1 MASRNYR
8 TSMRAIAGIGVA
20 LILLSGLIHLWLA
33 PEHFEEAT
41 YLGGLF
47 VAEFV
52 STVVAAVG
60 IYRDQE
66 WGWLLGALIAI
77 GAIVAYVVHG
87 TIGLPIVGTEELF
100 EPMGILA
107 KIIELLFLGVAM
119 YRGVGTKSKST
130 GTVSE

>member
-1 MASRNYR
+1 
-8 TSMRAIAGIGVA
+8 MRAAVGVGIA

-52 STVVAAVG
+52 STIVAAVG

-66 WGWLLGALIAI
+66 WGWILGVLIAI

-100 EPMGILA
+100 EPMGVLT
-107 KIIELLFLGVAM
+107 KIIELLFLGVVV
-119 YRGVGTKSKST
+119 YRSVRTKGEST
-130 GTVSE
+130 GTVPE

>member
-1 MASRNYR
+1 MR
-8 TSMRAIAGIGVA
+8 TVVGIGIA
-20 LILLSGLIHLWLA
+20 LILLSGLIHLWLV

-52 STVVAAVG
+52 GTVVAAVG

-77 GAIVAYVVHG
+77 GAIVAYIVHG

-100 EPMGILA
+100 EPMGVLT
-107 KIIELLFLGVAM
+107 KVIELLFLGVVVYWLVAIKSEAS
-119 YRGVGTKSKST
+119 GTT
-130 GTVSE
+130 PE

>member
-1 MASRNYR
+1 
-8 TSMRAIAGIGVA
+8 MRAIAGIGIG

-47 VAEFV
+47 VVEFV

-66 WGWLLGALIAI
+66 WGWILGALVVI
-77 GAIVAYVVHG
+77 GAIIAYIVHG

-100 EPMGILA
+100 EPMGVLT
-107 KIIELLFLGVAM
+107 KVIELLFLGVVV
-119 YRGVGTKSKST
+119 YRLVAIKSEAT
-130 GTVSE
+130 GTAPE

>member
-1 MASRNYR
+1 MKA
-8 TSMRAIAGIGVA
+8 AVGVGIV

-52 STVVAAVG
+52 GTVVAAVG

-66 WGWLLGALIAI
+66 WGWILGALIAI

-100 EPMGILA
+100 EPMGVLT
-107 KIIELLFLGVAM
+107 KIIELLFLGVVV
-119 YRGVGTKSKST
+119 YRSVRTKGEST
-130 GTVSE
+130 GNCP